1 MLLRKLLKRIEALDL
16 DLKGRTVLTEAATGF
31 YVVTPLIAAL
41 AGAKVYAYARNTRYG
56 TVEEVF
62 EGTRKAMA
70 DWGTKKPDIHFID
83 KLTPEIIGEADII
96 TNSGHLRPLN
106 EEMLR
111 HAKDNV
117 VIPLM
122 YEAWEWREADM
133 DVNYVRSRGF
143 KLGATNERHPDID
156 VFSYLGDMAL
166 KQIFDAGICL
176 YQNKFVLLCNND
188 FGPYIAKVV
197 ARNCERLAVIDTEEN
212 KKKYDLSNID
222 WISGYPDVKIP
233 DEYRDSEAIIF
244 TGYPFDQEW
253 IGKDSAISIHQIKEQ
268 FDHPYILRYCGH
280 ADPETMKA
288 NGVNFFPEY
297 VPSGHMG
304 VLPSAIGWD
313 PTIRLQGGGIK
324 VGEALVTGKY
334 KHRGIDL
341 LELI

>member
-1 MLLRKLLKRIEALDL
+1 MLLRKLLKRIEALEL
-16 DLKGRTVLTEAATGF
+16 DLRGKTVLTEAATGF

-41 AGAKVYAYARNTRYG
+41 AGAKVYAYARNSRYG

-62 EGTRKAMA
+62 GNTRNAMQ
-70 DWGTKKPDIHFID
+70 DWGAKTPAITFID
-83 KLTPEIIGEADII
+83 TLTPEIISEADII

-111 HAKDNV
+111 HAKDGM

-133 DVNYVRSRGF
+133 DINYVRQRGF

-197 ARNCERLAVIDTEEN
+197 ARNCSGLAVIDTEEN
-212 KKKYDLSNID
+212 KSKYDLSNID
-222 WISGYPDVKIP
+222 WIGGYPDVQVPEKYK
-233 DEYRDSEAIIF
+233 DAEAIIF

-253 IGKDSAISIHQIKEQ
+253 IGENSAISIKQIKES

-280 ADPETMKA
+280 ADPATMKA
-288 NGVNFFPEY
+288 QGVDFFPEY

-313 PTIRLQGGGIK
+313 PVIRLQGGGIK
-324 VGEALVTGKY
+324 VGEALATGNY